1 MEPAAPAPHWGEIM
15 KHHLNAG
22 LVALSIFG
30 FGIMALPIAPQVWA
44 AELALKPAK
53 GARVHA
59 VRHKRPLLRDYD
71 GTLIRLGHYNG
82 RCATYPV
89 QIATEAR
96 LRYISDGAVQRCRR
110 LSAGLHGRFYW

>member
-1 MEPAAPAPHWGEIM
+1 MSLPAAPEA
-15 KHHLNAG
+15 
-22 LVALSIFG
+22 
-30 FGIMALPIAPQVWA
+30 WA
-44 AELALKPAK
+44 ADMTLKPTK

-71 GTLIRLGHYNG
+71 GTTIRLGRYLG

-96 LRYISDGAVQRCRR
+96 LRYISDGPVQRCRM
-110 LSAGLHGRFYW
+110 SAGLYGRTY

>member
-1 MEPAAPAPHWGEIM
+1 MHGTGSPCAALGEIM

-30 FGIMALPIAPQVWA
+30 FGIMSLPAAPEAWA
-44 AELALKPAK
+44 ADMALKPTK

-59 VRHKRPLLRDYD
+59 VRHRRPLLRDYD
-71 GTLIRLGHYNG
+71 GTTIRLGHYQG

-89 QIATEAR
+89 QIAIETP
-96 LRYISDGAVQRCRR
+96 LRYISDGAVQRCR
-110 LSAGLHGRFYW
+110 LMAFSGRGF